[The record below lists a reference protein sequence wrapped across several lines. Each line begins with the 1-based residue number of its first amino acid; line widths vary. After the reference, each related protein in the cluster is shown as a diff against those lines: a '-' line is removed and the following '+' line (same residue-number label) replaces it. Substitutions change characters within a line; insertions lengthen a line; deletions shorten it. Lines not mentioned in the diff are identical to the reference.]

1 MATIRMLKH
10 GDAIALVWGKDGAA
24 GESPTQGG
32 RTVQPWEEI
41 DGKLASDYDDGEHE
55 VDDANLEPPKAMAST
70 LFLKDGERLAVL
82 WDEQDG
88 DDVIDLARVVEPN
101 DLIDGKRA
109 SDYADGTYVVAD
121 SNRRGNA

>member
-1 MATIRMLKH
+1 MLKH

-55 VDDANLEPPKAMAST
+55 VDDANLEPPKAMTST
-70 LFLKDGERLAVL
+70 LFLKDGERLAVMM
-82 WDEQDG
+82 DRNSDQVAG
-88 DDVIDLARVVEPN
+88 VVQQWFEKQR
-101 DLIDGKRA
+101 LMK
-109 SDYADGTYVVAD
+109 
-121 SNRRGNA
+121 